1 MRLSVERSNRSRLRR
16 GPCTF
21 LAHDQTRF
29 TTWLCLGHQAFCQTK
44 FWPGREAF
52 RARAS
57 YQAFDS
63 SSAQILDFPISQGLF
78 RSVRPP
84 SGGQTQFLG
93 QTNGPTVCHLA
104 QKLGL
109 CLCAPK
115 GGTLRPLFSRFTTRD
130 WVVVAEATLRPLQK
144 FPFREVTLISV
155 FCSIAPQTPR
165 WSCSCYARSAQT
177 FSLL

>member
-1 MRLSVERSNRSRLRR
+1 MASQPHQSFRSVRLSVERSNRSRLRR

-63 SSAQILDFPISQGLF
+63 SSAQISDFPISQGLF

-93 QTNGPTVCHLA
+93 QTNGPYVCHLA
-104 QKLGL
+104 QKLSL
-109 CLCAPK
+109 CLCATK
-115 GGTLRPLFSRFTTRD
+115 GAHSGHYSLDLQPEPTLSTVGPIDPQARGN
-130 WVVVAEATLRPLQK
+130 
-144 FPFREVTLISV
+144 
-155 FCSIAPQTPR
+155 CSADPR
-165 WSCSCYARSAQT
+165 IHVI
-177 FSLL
+177 